1 MIRPKNLTENVQ
13 VARVTGGGNCCI
25 RNHVNVSNEFSLGP
39 RCDTAAKTM
48 IQVDEL
54 KFNDRVCVE

>member
-39 RCDTAAKTM
+39 RCDTVAKTM
-48 IQVDEL
+48 I
-54 KFNDRVCVE
+54 